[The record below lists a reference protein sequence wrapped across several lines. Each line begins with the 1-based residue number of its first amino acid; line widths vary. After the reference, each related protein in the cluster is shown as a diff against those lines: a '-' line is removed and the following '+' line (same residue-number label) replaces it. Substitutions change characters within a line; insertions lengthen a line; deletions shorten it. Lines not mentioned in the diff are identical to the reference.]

1 MKFVLRTTII
11 SLCLLFSY
19 TTQATLTV
27 ADPLNRIVAVVN
39 NDVITAL
46 ELDAEVDD
54 IKKQLESQNTRLP
67 PDSVIKK
74 QILERM
80 ILQLLQLQRAEKV
93 HIRVDDEMVNRALS
107 NIANQNRLSLEGL
120 RQAIERQGDDYS
132 RFRERVR
139 KEIII
144 DRLQKSQV
152 LNRITVTR
160 QEIETFLKNQSLQ
173 GAENTEYDLGHILI
187 ALPEGASAEQIK
199 QAKDKTENILEKLKN
214 GEDFAQMAIAN
225 SDGQKALEGG
235 KLGWRN
241 VNTLPSLFTD
251 WLQNREVNDIS
262 DAIRSPNGFHILKL
276 LGKRTNEK
284 QHIVTQ
290 SHVRHILVRTDE
302 FTSNEEARKRLL
314 NIRDRILKGEDF
326 SQLAKL
332 HSDDTGS
339 ADKGGDLGWVDPG
352 VMVPPFEKA
361 FTDLAVNTLSDPVK
375 TQFGWHLIEVLGRR
389 SHDITE
395 TVKRNKARES
405 IISRKSEPA
414 LQNWFRGL
422 KDGSYID
429 IRL

>member
-302 FTSNEEARKRLL
+302 FTSSEEARKRLL